1 MQVGFWV
8 VTAAVFAMADLGVVL
23 SWFYAVVLLR
33 QSQEEMTRTRLFRFA
48 RRSGLKASA
57 AGLARMIARRDCRA
71 LTGGSY
77 PAAWRRAGRIAL
89 MVPLAAGFAG
99 AMSVILLSFL
109 PAGKFLAGG
118 WLPRTAVTA
127 GVLSTVTASWF
138 WLSGLAYAARS
149 GLRGR
154 GRLPRLAVP
163 GLSAAAR
170 DDLALRVYWYSA
182 LRRVGLVAVCTPWVL
197 LNVATAG
204 SSQPP
209 APAWYVVLFVVLW
222 VSFLGA
228 AFYGFYRAL
237 VFDRLASE
245 VCWLL
250 DPATALAAR
259 RQGPPLSVIA
269 DPLRFLRAGLAR
281 TAGHLDAAAWSLDA
295 RQVRGTAPHP
305 VSTLFR
311 SAARDIRQFL
321 RSKQSWAPEIPGAIT
336 ALLQSV
342 AVLLAMPADPGSY
355 QELARRIPAAFDGDG
370 NPAAEPER
378 RPPGRIA
385 TAVSRATEGA
395 KGIAAVL
402 TAIGL
407 ILGFVIAWALFAF
420 HKMNI
425 TDVLSHM

>member
-23 SWFYAVVLLR
+23 SWFYAVMLLR

-48 RRSGLKASA
+48 RRFGLKASA

-127 GVLSTVTASWF
+127 GILSTVTASWF

-204 SSQPP
+204 SSQR
-209 APAWYVVLFVVLW
+209 AVRGAVGVLPRRGLLRVL
-222 VSFLGA
+222 LGA
-228 AFYGFYRAL
+228 GLRPPRLGGLLAPGSR
-237 VFDRLASE
+237 DR
-245 VCWLL
+245 
-250 DPATALAAR
+250 PG
-259 RQGPPLSVIA
+259 GPPPGSA
-269 DPLRFLRAGLAR
+269 PQRHRRPAAFPAGRAGAHGRPPGRRRLV
-281 TAGHLDAAAWSLDA
+281 AG
-295 RQVRGTAPHP
+295 RPQVRGTAPHP

-321 RSKQSWAPEIPGAIT
+321 RSKQSWAPEIPGGIT

-395 KGIAAVL
+395 KGVAAVL
-402 TAIGL
+402 AAIGL